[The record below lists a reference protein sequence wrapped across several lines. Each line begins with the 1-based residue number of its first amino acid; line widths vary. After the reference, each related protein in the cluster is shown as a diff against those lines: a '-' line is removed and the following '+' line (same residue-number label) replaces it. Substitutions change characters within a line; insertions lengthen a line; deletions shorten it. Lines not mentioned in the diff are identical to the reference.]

1 MSDGA
6 RGLSRSVNPAP
17 EAAGGSDILP
27 GTLRGRRLK
36 RVAARVGEQPL
47 VQSFGTVVDIQGPLA
62 RVSAPNFQVGDICE
76 FLLRGGQPLLGE
88 VIGLQNRLTLITPLG
103 PIQGIGQGTLVRR
116 RGPTLEM
123 DFSDAL
129 MGQVVSGLGEVIGPK
144 PEGARWQP
152 LPIRNFSPPPMDRAL
167 IDTAMATGIRAID
180 GPMTLARG
188 QRIAIIGPPG
198 VGKSSLLAGIASNCE
213 ADVVVFGLIGER
225 GREIS
230 DFISRKIP
238 DSTRRRL
245 VVVAA
250 PADRPALERIHA
262 ANTATAIAEG
272 FRNQGKS
279 VLLILDSLT
288 RVARAI
294 REVGL
299 AAGEPPTR
307 RGYPASVFAR
317 LPELIER
324 PGRAKR
330 GEITAIYSVLAE
342 GDPTND
348 PIAEETRS
356 LVDGHI
362 ILDAKAFASG
372 RFPPIDVGQS
382 LSRVMGDVVSD
393 RHFEMA
399 SEMRAVLARYAE
411 VELLLQIGEY
421 RRGQDAQTDRALD
434 LYPKITDFLKQSDMK
449 ATPLRET
456 LTRMEEIFA

>member
-1 MSDGA
+1 MDD
-6 RGLSRSVNPAP
+6 LLTAP
-17 EAAGGSDILP
+17 RTE
-27 GTLRGRRLK
+27 RGRRLAH
-36 RVAARVGEQPL
+36 AATRIGETPL

-62 RVSAPNFQVGDICE
+62 RVSAPNFQVGDICD
-76 FLLRGGQPLLGE
+76 FLLQNGQTLPGE
-88 VIGLQNRLTLITPLG
+88 VIGLQNKMTLVTPVG
-103 PIQGIGQGTLVRR
+103 PIHGIGQGTLVRR
-116 RGPTLEM
+116 KGPTLEM
-123 DFSDAL
+123 PFSEAL
-129 MGQVVSGLGEVIGPK
+129 LGQVVTGLGEVIGPR
-144 PEGARWQP
+144 PEGARWTP
-152 LPIRNFSPPPMDRAL
+152 IPIRNVSPPPMDREL
-167 IDTAMATGIRAID
+167 IDTPLPTGLRAID

-188 QRIAIIGPPG
+188 QRIAVIGPPG

-230 DFISRKIP
+230 DFINRKIP
-238 DSTRRRL
+238 PETRQRL

-250 PADRPALERIHA
+250 PADKPALERIHA

-272 FRNQGKS
+272 FRDQGKS

-324 PGRAKR
+324 PGRAQR

-362 ILDAKAFASG
+362 ILDAKAFSAG
-372 RFPPIDVGQS
+372 RFPPIDISNS
-382 LSRVMGDVVSD
+382 LSRVMSDVVPKA
-393 RHFEMA
+393 HFKMA
-399 SEMRAVLARYAE
+399 SDMRGVLSKHAE

-421 RRGQDAQTDRALD
+421 RPGQDAETDLALERH
-434 LYPKITDFLKQSDMK
+434 PKVIEFLKQSDMK
-449 ATPLRET
+449 ATPLEET
-456 LTRMEEIFA
+456 RARMKEIFQ